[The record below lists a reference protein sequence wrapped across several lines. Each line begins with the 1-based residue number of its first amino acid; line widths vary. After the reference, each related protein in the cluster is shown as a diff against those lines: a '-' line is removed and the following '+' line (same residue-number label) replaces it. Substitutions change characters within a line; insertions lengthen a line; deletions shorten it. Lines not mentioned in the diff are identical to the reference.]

1 MISLPIYAFF
11 THLVTLLTVVGI
23 FISGKSRMFLG
34 LAFVFSIIIISYCIS
49 LLYLSDY
56 SVYVKIYDWVDPD
69 APLFDQPRPFSVEI
83 GYLTLMYIVRGF
95 TENFDFIR
103 IGLIFVGLLIKVLF
117 LMRWGKF
124 YLISFLFYLSFIWY
138 PDSYLLRSS
147 FAGSLALIGFWA
159 MLDKR
164 PAYQFFLPI
173 IISST
178 FHISALVL
186 LPLWWL
192 KRARVS
198 QKLGYFILSIL
209 IIFGIFGIGH
219 FLVEL
224 IARIFSVD
232 LYLVDRLVN
241 YSKNEYGQSIGLLRI
256 SVLVYILITTA
267 YIFFRETIANRIP
280 YYDNILVFLLFS
292 LLLLIGLSDF
302 EVLADRLFRLTAFFF
317 VIAIGHIFYCLQ
329 KRDQIIFFVII
340 LPICNLFPYLEPGAV
355 AFL

>member
-11 THLVTLLTVVGI
+11 AHLVTLLTLVGI
-23 FISGKSRMFLG
+23 FISGKSRMFVG
-34 LAFVFSIIIISYCIS
+34 FSFVFSIIIISYCIS

-56 SVYVKIYDWVDPD
+56 LVYVKIYDWVDPN
-69 APLFDQPRPFSVEI
+69 APLLDQPRPFSIEI
-83 GYLTLMYIVRGF
+83 GYLTLMYIAKGF

-103 IGLIFVGLLIKVLF
+103 IGLIFLGLLIKVLF

-124 YLISFLFYLSFIWY
+124 YLVSFLFYLGFIWY

-173 IISST
+173 IIGST

-192 KRARVS
+192 KRFRVS
-198 QKLGYFILSIL
+198 QQVGYFILSVL
-209 IIFGIFGIGH
+209 VIFGIFGIGH

-224 IARIFSVD
+224 IARILSVD
-232 LYLVDRLVN
+232 IYLVDRLVD
-241 YSKNEYGQSIGLLRI
+241 YSKSKYGQSIGLLRV
-256 SVLVYILITTA
+256 SVFIYILITAA
-267 YIFFRETIANRIP
+267 YIFFRDSIANRIP
-280 YYDNILVFLLFS
+280 YYDNILVILLFS

-317 VIAIGHIFYCLQ
+317 VIAIGHIVYCLQ
-329 KRDQIIFFVII
+329 KRDQIIFFVIT
-340 LPICNLFPYLEPGAV
+340 LFVCNLFPYIEPGRV
-355 AFL
+355 IFL